1 MLVLFGVMLTLLLMG
16 FPMMMT
22 MLLST
27 LVYVTMYAPMVQPF
41 ITVQQMILGVQS
53 PVLMAIP
60 MFILAADIMCK
71 GQTSERLLDFVES
84 LVGHMR
90 GGLASTTS
98 ITCALFGAVS
108 GSTQA
113 TVVAVG
119 TPVRKKLLD
128 KAIATARQWR

>member
-90 GGLASTTS
+90 GASRPQLPLL
-98 ITCALFGAVS
+98 ALFSERFQVRLKRPLWRLELPS
-108 GSTQA
+108 GRNFWT
-113 TVVAVG
+113 
-119 TPVRKKLLD
+119 RL
-128 KAIATARQWR
+128 